1 MLSRKRLETR
11 ALLDSER
18 VCGERE
24 RALRRQVSAGSLVLR
39 YLLGR
44 RTFGRMM

>member
-18 VCGERE
+18 VRGERE
-24 RALRRQVSAGSLVLR
+24 RALRRHVYGGSIVLR